1 LSAVAYAVEAR
12 SIHDALQPILLLPQ
26 GQASYVAALR
36 RIAATIVLF
45 DLPLLAVVGIA
56 SYVLARISVRPL
68 AVARAREERFAADA
82 AHELR
87 TPLATIATVAQ
98 AARAADPQE
107 QQRALE
113 AIAARAIEASTMVAD
128 LMLLMR
134 RDDSERR
141 LHEPVDLGAVARAA
155 VRELTGRATPIA
167 IECRVPSDGA
177 YVIGEERALRRLVGN
192 LTENALRHAQR
203 MVTVTVDLN
212 GSQIVLCVDDDG
224 PGVADA
230 DRERIFERFYKAR
243 ADGPGSGLGL
253 AICRRIA
260 AGHGGTLGL
269 EGRAR
274 FVARLPQAPA

>member
-1 LSAVAYAVEAR
+1 LSATYYFVEAR
-12 SIHDALQPILLLPQ
+12 SVHDALQPILLLPE
-26 GQASYVAALR
+26 GQASYGAQLR
-36 RIAATIVLF
+36 RIATAIALF
-45 DLPLLAVVGIA
+45 DLPLLAIVAIA
-56 SYVLARISVRPL
+56 SYVLARISVQPL

-98 AARAADPQE
+98 AARAADPQTQE
-107 QQRALE
+107 RALE
-113 AIAARAIEASTMVAD
+113 TIAARALDASTMVSD

-134 RDDSERR
+134 QDDAERR
-141 LHEPVDLGAVARAA
+141 LHEPVDLAVVARTT
-155 VRELTGRATPIA
+155 VRDAIDRGGPIA
-167 IECRVPSDGA
+167 VECRVPDDGA

-192 LTENALRHAQR
+192 LIENALRHAR
-203 MVTVTVDLN
+203 TTVTVTVE
-212 GSQIVLCVDDDG
+212 GGAQIVLSVDDDG
-224 PGVADA
+224 PGVADD

-243 ADGPGSGLGL
+243 SDGPGSGLGL

-269 EGRAR
+269 EGPAR